1 MTFSEEIRASSP
13 PGDEAQ
19 PVDPELL
26 AELPT
31 FELFFKTFGFK
42 RVHGRVWGL
51 LVLASEPLASK
62 DITSVLSLSQ
72 AATSGAL
79 NELAE
84 WGAIRSTFDPLR
96 RCHVHSPVGNALSI
110 VATVF
115 RRREQVVFQQFKLT
129 AERALAFVR
138 RKYGERDPRVLTLR
152 SIIATCA
159 IGEAMMQLVFGAVQ
173 NAMSD
178 PESVL
183 SRAVHTALKVGIGK
197 PARWLFGG
205 AGELMG
211 ATEAAA
217 SLGTPAEERVAG
229 TPIPAALAAD
239 VLQPRPRAKRH
250 ADA

>member
-1 MTFSEEIRASSP
+1 MTLHEEAPHGQPPEPAATGLEAS
-13 PGDEAQ
+13 

-51 LVLASEPLASK
+51 LVLASEPLSSK
-62 DITSVLSLSQ
+62 DICHALSLSQ
-72 AATSGAL
+72 AATSGAV

-84 WGAIRSTFDPLR
+84 WGAIRSLFDSAR

-115 RRREQVVFQQFKLT
+115 RRREQVVFQQFKIT

-178 PESVL
+178 SESVL
-183 SRAVHTALKVGIGK
+183 SRAVHAALKVGVGK

-205 AGELMG
+205 ASDLLN

-217 SLGTPAEERVAG
+217 RLEEA
-229 TPIPAALAAD
+229 PEAAPG
-239 VLQPRPRAKRH
+239 VLQPAPRNERS